1 MKIHINSL
9 NNIFLKFFEENM
21 LVPYEEM
28 WRKNGDSEITINMK
42 VFGYII
48 GAKLLLQGDI
58 VSKFPFLKTLT
69 DSDGY
74 IELDNIK
81 KVVMETFQDF
91 RSKNKKLVIP
101 KLDWNLDENDINTL
115 FNYANAYTI
124 KETTN
129 ETSN

>member
-1 MKIHINSL
+1 
-9 NNIFLKFFEENM
+9 M
-21 LVPYEEM
+21 LAPYEEM

-74 IELDNIK
+74 IELENVK
-81 KVVMETFQDF
+81 KVVIETFQDF
-91 RSKNKKLVIP
+91 KSKNKKLIIP

>member
-74 IELDNIK
+74 IELDNVK
-81 KVVMETFQDF
+81 KVIMETFQDF

>member
-74 IELDNIK
+74 IELDNVK

>member
-21 LVPYEEM
+21 LAPYEEM

-74 IELDNIK
+74 IELDNVK
-81 KVVMETFQDF
+81 KVVIETFQDF
-91 RSKNKKLVIP
+91 KSKNKKLIIP

-124 KETTN
+124 KETIN